1 MSDKHENRSIPS
13 GQGRF
18 ATTHWSVVQAAG
30 LPNSS
35 RYKSSLETLCKTYWY
50 PLYAYLRRHGYNADQ
65 AGDHTQAFF
74 TQLLEKQ
81 SIRLADPK
89 RGKFR
94 SFLLTSLKNF
104 IADEYD
110 RSQAQKRGGGKNV
123 FSLDFESA
131 EGQYSL
137 EPKDEMSP
145 EKLFERSWAITMLK
159 NTLDRLSGEYKSE
172 RKKKLFEHLKR
183 YLTTDKQTATYNDIA
198 EKLQMAEGAVK
209 VAVHRLR
216 KRYRELLKE
225 EIAQTVSSENE
236 VEEEINELFKA
247 LSG

>member
-1 MSDKHENRSIPS
+1 MSDKHKNRPIPS

-30 LPNSS
+30 HPNSS

-65 AGDHTQAFF
+65 ASDHTQAFF
-74 TQLLEKQ
+74 ARIMEKQ

-94 SFLLTSLKNF
+94 SFLLMSLKNF

-110 RSQAQKRGGGKNV
+110 RSQAQKRGGGKNI

-131 EGQYSL
+131 
-137 EPKDEMSP
+137 
-145 EKLFERSWAITMLK
+145 
-159 NTLDRLSGEYKSE
+159 
-172 RKKKLFEHLKR
+172 
-183 YLTTDKQTATYNDIA
+183 
-198 EKLQMAEGAVK
+198 
-209 VAVHRLR
+209 
-216 KRYRELLKE
+216 
-225 EIAQTVSSENE
+225 
-236 VEEEINELFKA
+236 
-247 LSG
+247 

>member
-1 MSDKHENRSIPS
+1 MKEPS
-13 GQGRF
+13 GPRQF
-18 ATTHWSVVQAAG
+18 ATTHWSVVGAAKG
-30 LPNSS
+30 DEVSQTCA
-35 RYKSSLETLCKTYWY
+35 REALEELCRAYWY
-50 PLYAYLRRHGYNADQ
+50 PLYAFVRSRGHSAIDAQDL
-65 AGDHTQAFF
+65 TQGFF
-74 TQLLEKQ
+74 ARIMEKQ

-94 SFLLTSLKNF
+94 SFLLASLKNF

-110 RSQAQKRGGGKNV
+110 RRQAQKRGGGKNI

-137 EPKDEMSP
+137 EPKDEMTP
-145 EKLFERSWAITMLK
+145 EKLFERSWAITMLR

-172 RKKKLFEHLKR
+172 RKKQLFEHLKI

-216 KRYRELLKE
+216 KQYRELLKE
-225 EIAQTVSSENE
+225 EIAQTVESENE
-236 VEEEINELFKA
+236 VDEEINELFKA

>member
-1 MSDKHENRSIPS
+1 MSDKHKNRSMPS
-13 GQGRF
+13 GKERF

-30 LPNSS
+30 LSNSS

-50 PLYAYLRRHGYNADQ
+50 PLYAYLRRHGHNADQ

-74 TQLLEKQ
+74 AQLMEKK

-94 SFLLTSLKNF
+94 SFLLMSLKNF

-110 RSQAQKRGGGKNV
+110 RNQAQKRGGGKNI

-131 EGQYSL
+131 EGKYSL

-159 NTLDRLSGEYKSE
+159 NTLEKLCGEYKSN
-172 RKKKLFEHLKR
+172 RKKKLFEHLKV
-183 YLTTDKQTATYNDIA
+183 YLTADKQTATYNDTA
-198 EKLQMAEGAVK
+198 EKLQMTEGAVK

-216 KRYRELLKE
+216 KRYREILKE

-236 VEEEINELFKA
+236 VDEEINELFKA

>member
-1 MSDKHENRSIPS
+1 MAS

-30 LPNSS
+30 HPSS
-35 RYKSSLETLCKTYWY
+35 SGYKSSLETLCKTYWY

-65 AGDHTQAFF
+65 AGDYTQGFF
-74 TQLLEKQ
+74 ARMMEKQ
-81 SIRLADPK
+81 SIGSADPE

-110 RSQAQKRGGGKNV
+110 RSQAQKRGGGKNI
-123 FSLDFESA
+123 FSLDLESA
-131 EGQYSL
+131 EGQYCL
-137 EPKDEMSP
+137 EPADEMSP

-159 NTLDRLSGEYKSE
+159 NTLEKLCGEYKSD
-172 RKKKLFEHLKR
+172 RKKKQFEHLKV
-183 YLTTDKQTATYNDIA
+183 YLTADRQSASYNEAA
-198 EKLQMAEGAVK
+198 EKLQMTEGAVK

-216 KRYRELLKE
+216 KRYREVLKD
-225 EIAQTVSSENE
+225 EIAQTVSSQEG

-247 LSG
+247 LSN

>member
-1 MSDKHENRSIPS
+1 M
-13 GQGRF
+13 
-18 ATTHWSVVQAAG
+18 
-30 LPNSS
+30 
-35 RYKSSLETLCKTYWY
+35 
-50 PLYAYLRRHGYNADQ
+50 
-65 AGDHTQAFF
+65 
-74 TQLLEKQ
+74 EKQ

-110 RSQAQKRGGGKNV
+110 RSQAQKRGGGKNIL
-123 FSLDFESA
+123 SLDFESA

-137 EPKDEMSP
+137 EPEDETSP

-159 NTLDRLSGEYKSE
+159 NTLDRLSGEYKGE
-172 RKKKLFEHLKR
+172 HKKKLFEHLKI
-183 YLTTDKQTATYNDIA
+183 YLTADKQTATYNDIA

-216 KRYRELLKE
+216 KRYRELLTE
-225 EIAQTVSSENE
+225 EIAQTVNSENE
-236 VEEEINELFKA
+236 VDEEINELFKA

>member
-1 MSDKHENRSIPS
+1 MSDKDKNKSMAS
-13 GQGRF
+13 GDGRF
-18 ATTHWSVVQAAG
+18 ATTHWSIVQAAG
-30 LPNSS
+30 HPSSS

-50 PLYAYLRRHGYNADQ
+50 PLYAYLRRHGYNADE
-65 AGDHTQAFF
+65 AGDHTQGFF
-74 TQLLEKQ
+74 ARIMEKR
-81 SIRLADPK
+81 SIGSADPE

-104 IADEYD
+104 ISDEYA
-110 RSQAQKRGGGKNV
+110 RSQALKRGGGKNI
-123 FSLDFESA
+123 FSLDFALA
-131 EGQYSL
+131 EGRYCL

-172 RKKKLFEHLKR
+172 RKKKLFGHLKV
-183 YLTTDKQTATYNDIA
+183 YLTADKQTSAYNDIA
-198 EKLQMAEGAVK
+198 EKLQMTEGAVK

-225 EIAQTVSSENE
+225 EIAQTVSSQESID
-236 VEEEINELFKA
+236 EEINELFKA

>member
-1 MSDKHENRSIPS
+1 MSDKHKNRSIPS

-65 AGDHTQAFF
+65 ASDYTQAFF
-74 TQLLEKQ
+74 ARIMEKQ

-110 RSQAQKRGGGKNV
+110 RSQAQKRGGGKNIL
-123 FSLDFESA
+123 SLDFESA

-137 EPKDEMSP
+137 EPKDQSSP
-145 EKLFERSWAITMLK
+145 EKLFERSWAITLLK
-159 NTLDRLSGEYKSE
+159 NTLDRLSGEYKDG
-172 RKKKLFEHLKR
+172 RKKKLFEHLKI
-183 YLTTDKQTATYNDIA
+183 YLTTDKKTAAYSDIA

-225 EIAQTVSSENE
+225 EIAHTVNSENE
-236 VEEEINELFKA
+236 VDEEINELFKA

>member
-1 MSDKHENRSIPS
+1 MSDKHKNRLMPS
-13 GQGRF
+13 GKERF

-30 LPNSS
+30 HPNSS

-65 AGDHTQAFF
+65 AGDYTQALFA
-74 TQLLEKQ
+74 QLMEKK
-81 SIRLADPK
+81 SLRLADPK

-94 SFLLTSLKNF
+94 SFLLMSLKNF
-104 IADEYD
+104 MADEYD
-110 RSQAQKRGGGKNV
+110 RNQAQKRGGGKNIL
-123 FSLDFESA
+123 SLNFESA

-159 NTLDRLSGEYKSE
+159 NTLEKLCGEYKSD
-172 RKKKLFEHLKR
+172 RKKKLFEHLKV
-183 YLTTDKQTATYNDIA
+183 YLTADKQTANYNDTA
-198 EKLQMAEGAVK
+198 EKLQMTEGAVK

-225 EIAQTVSSENE
+225 EIAHTVSSENE
-236 VEEEINELFKA
+236 VDEEINELFKA

>member
-1 MSDKHENRSIPS
+1 MSDKHKNRPMPS

-65 AGDHTQAFF
+65 ASDHTQAFF
-74 TQLLEKQ
+74 ARIMEKQ

-123 FSLDFESA
+123 LSLDFESA

-145 EKLFERSWAITMLK
+145 EKLFERSWAITMLN
-159 NTLDRLSGEYKSE
+159 NTLDRLSGEYKGE
-172 RKKKLFEHLKR
+172 RKKKLFEHLKI
-183 YLTTDKQTATYNDIA
+183 YLTTDKKTAAYNNIA

-216 KRYRELLKE
+216 KR
-225 EIAQTVSSENE
+225 TVNSENE
-236 VEEEINELFKA
+236 VDEEINELFKA